1 MNPVTIDHLVSNA
14 AQIFINAGYTER
26 SVGEKVWVWKAI
38 LKMHKENDLDHYDQ
52 RTADLFIEDASAKY
66 EAEEIGRIRYLHLV
80 KSAQYL
86 LSLHETGTIDNLGK
100 RNIPTG
106 LTAAFEETVTKLLSY
121 SEWGEKTKRNL
132 RQSALPYLKWLQSYG
147 HDSFTRVTKD
157 DIRAYL
163 IDCSSR
169 MTVNSIDTVRRNLK
183 KFHFFLFDTGITQD
197 SFDEVFSFN
206 TPPAH
211 RILKPVQHTEIKAIL
226 DVIDR
231 STGKGKRDYA
241 IFMLAVVLGLR
252 AVDITELRFDE
263 VDWINGEIR
272 IVQSKTEKTLALPL
286 TKDVGTA
293 LQDYILNGRPKSD
306 EPYIFLTMKSPFTKM
321 GSSNPNQLFQEY
333 KKKAGVQG
341 GTFHGLRRSLGTN
354 MVIEGVPVT
363 TVAQVLGHSSIE
375 PTKQYISLDCRHLKP
390 VALGLN
396 GLPQY
401 GGARP

>member
-1 MNPVTIDHLVSNA
+1 M
-14 AQIFINAGYTER
+14 
-26 SVGEKVWVWKAI
+26 
-38 LKMHKENDLDHYDQ
+38 
-52 RTADLFIEDASAKY
+52 
-66 EAEEIGRIRYLHLV
+66 
-80 KSAQYL
+80 
-86 LSLHETGTIDNLGK
+86 
-100 RNIPTG
+100 
-106 LTAAFEETVTKLLSY
+106 
-121 SEWGEKTKRNL
+121 
-132 RQSALPYLKWLQSYG
+132 
-147 HDSFTRVTKD
+147 
-157 DIRAYL
+157 
-163 IDCSSR
+163 
-169 MTVNSIDTVRRNLK
+169 
-183 KFHFFLFDTGITQD
+183 
-197 SFDEVFSFN
+197 FSFN